1 MLLRTRA
8 PKIDEAPPT
17 PAAGYEHV
25 PEPAVAVLAWLKAA
39 RVDFVLV
46 GAIAR
51 AIRGERGV
59 QGSVAIVPAPYGRNL
74 DRLARGLNGA
84 KARPRTGPEFPGVPP
99 AAQSGVRFQM
109 NADRLLAPERWT
121 LIFNELTLDIE
132 GRPAGSPSYQDVLY
146 ESAAIEVAPGVSV
159 EVAAPEDIEHYD
171 HVRRR
176 GVAPELKVSRLNS

>member
-17 PAAGYEHV
+17 PAKGYEHV

-46 GAIAR
+46 GPIAR

-74 DRLARGLNGA
+74 DRLARALNGA

-109 NADRLLAPERWT
+109 NADRLLAPERWALT
-121 LIFNELTLDIE
+121 FNELALDVE

-146 ESAAIEVAPGVSV
+146 ESAATEVAPGLSV

-176 GVAPELKVSRLNS
+176 GVAPELKVSRLSN